1 MGLNSVTSSSYSVST
16 LTTQGSE
23 HTNTNN
29 KSGITLT
36 SARNSRD
43 MLESNSSKASTS
55 SSGVFTLN
63 MEGNSSNDS
72 GIENSMTPKTVIRA
86 VKEFNKE
93 KMQTDIAKQQRESAL
108 MNPSSSSASDATE
121 STPEIEEPKL
131 KFNSEQLESAVTEL
145 TKKITELK
153 KKAERIKTYEQYAK
167 TFATFTDLATT
178 VVLVGIAGTAT
189 GVTAIPLIIKCINL
203 EKDLGNALLTHE
215 NSNRVNRDLPPL
227 KNGTDFFEALGRTIG
242 KWGGLSENNAVY
254 KGKYFAKCTN
264 GAMDTA
270 ATASTICAPVLS
282 GALKNINWYTSIG
295 RVMVNWLISTV
306 IAKGDAKKEEA
317 KHMEDV
323 LKVVVK
329 HQEIIRDIKNAE
341 TEQNH
346 AETVEKLDEANRVL
360 GETQIVV
367 EKKTITITELISELT
382 EKEKNLAES
391 QTQYK
396 TSEQLLADAMDK
408 IEDLENY
415 SSNLAIQLANNREQ
429 LMQAQADNISLQKK
443 VTSANRFYD
452 YNPSP
457 ETELRQRPRRNS
469 MH

>member
-1 MGLNSVTSSSYSVST
+1 MAINFGPGTSYAVSP

-23 HTNTNN
+23 KANTN
-29 KSGITLT
+29 KPHGITLT
-36 SARNSRD
+36 SARNSQD
-43 MLESNSSKASTS
+43 IPGSNSSSASGS
-55 SSGVFTLN
+55 HSGEFKLN
-63 MEGNSSNDS
+63 IEGNSSSDS
-72 GIENSMTPKTVIRA
+72 GIGMTPRTVMRA
-86 VKEFNKE
+86 VTKFNHE
-93 KMQTDIAKQQRESAL
+93 KTQAEIAKQKRESEF
-108 MNPSSSSASDATE
+108 MNTSSSSASDETE
-121 STPEIEEPKL
+121 STPEIEEPRL
-131 KFNSEQLESAVTEL
+131 KFNSEQLEHAAAEL

-167 TFATFTDLATT
+167 TFATLTDLATT

-203 EKDLGNALLTHE
+203 EKDLSNAVLTHE
-215 NSNRVNRDLPPL
+215 NSNRVNRDLPPV
-227 KNGTDFFEALGRTIG
+227 KHGTDFFEALGRTIG

-254 KGKYFAKCTN
+254 KGKYFAKCVN
-264 GAMDTA
+264 GALDAA
-270 ATASTICAPVLS
+270 ATASTIYTPVLS

-382 EKEKNLAES
+382 EKEKDLAES

-408 IEDLENY
+408 IEDLEKF
-415 SSNLAIQLANNREQ
+415 SANLAIQLANNREQ
-429 LMQAQADNISLQKK
+429 LMQAQADNISLQKE
-443 VTSANRFYD
+443 VTSANKFIYS

-457 ETELRQRPRRNS
+457 ETNLRQRPRRNS

>member
-1 MGLNSVTSSSYSVST
+1 MAINFCSGASYAISPP
-16 LTTQGSE
+16 TTQGSE
-23 HTNTNN
+23 NTNTNRPG
-29 KSGITLT
+29 GIKLT
-36 SARNSRD
+36 SARNSQD
-43 MLESNSSKASTS
+43 IPGSNSSSAS
-55 SSGVFTLN
+55 SSGVYTLN
-63 MEGNSSNDS
+63 MEGNSVSS
-72 GIENSMTPKTVIRA
+72 IGMSMTPGTVMRVVNKYTQEKAQNDILKQKHESELMKT
-86 VKEFNKE
+86 
-93 KMQTDIAKQQRESAL
+93 
-108 MNPSSSSASDATE
+108 SSSSGSDATE

-131 KFNSEQLESAVTEL
+131 KLTPEQLESAVPEL

-178 VVLVGIAGTAT
+178 VVLVGLAGTAT

-203 EKDLGNALLTHE
+203 EKDLSNAVLTHE

-242 KWGGLSENNAVY
+242 KWGGLSDNNAVY
-254 KGKYFAKCTN
+254 KGKYFAKCVN
-264 GAMDTA
+264 GAMDAA
-270 ATASTICAPVLS
+270 ATGSTIFAPVLS
-282 GALKNINWYTSIG
+282 GALKNINWYTSVG

-346 AETVEKLDEANRVL
+346 AETVEKLKEANRVL

-408 IEDLENY
+408 IKDLEKF
-415 SSNLAIQLANNREQ
+415 SANLEIQLAENREKLAEQ
-429 LMQAQADNISLQKK
+429 QANNISLQKE
-443 VTSANRFYD
+443 VTSANKFIYS
-452 YNPSP
+452 YNPSA
-457 ETELRQRPRRNS
+457 ETDLRQRPRRNS